1 MSMKEELHRMRLA
14 AEERKLRELRNLLQ
28 ELRTVERAVTSY
40 IARVERAT
48 ASTEPTDPL
57 STETRPMDHVA
68 AYGLERMMTAYADSV
83 GGYARKVADADLEI
97 GVLRR
102 AIQRE
107 NKRAKEQG

>member
-1 MSMKEELHRMRLA
+1 MKEELHRMSLV

-48 ASTEPTDPL
+48 ASTEPAPAAV
-57 STETRPMDHVA
+57 DHVA
-68 AYGLERMMTAYADSV
+68 AYGLERMMIAYADSV

-97 GVLRR
+97 EVLRR
-102 AIQRE
+102 AICRE
-107 NKRAKEQG
+107 EAKR